1 MLKRISLIALAVV
14 SLTTSSAFAGRWD
27 VAFDGGWMRCLLDLD
42 AQNST
47 VAARVYDCRPGG
59 NLATIENVVVANYPE
74 NYVLQGT
81 ITSGTFTVGLGGL
94 KFSTGDRFYMF
105 LSKFT
110 GEVLLV
116 LAHDQSLFWTTSLSQ
131 F

>member
-27 VAFDGGWMRCLLDLD
+27 VALDGGWMRCLLDLD

-47 VAARVYDCRPGG
+47 VAARVYDTRPGG
-59 NLATIENVVVANYPE
+59 NLATIEDVVVANYPE

-81 ITSGTFTVGLGGL
+81 ITSGTFTIGMGGMS
-94 KFSTGDRFYMF
+94 FGVGDRFYLF

-110 GEVLLV
+110 GEILLV
-116 LAHDQSLFWTTSLSQ
+116 LAHDQTLFYSISLSLF
-131 F
+131 

>member
-27 VAFDGGWMRCLLDLD
+27 VALDGGWMRCLLDLD

-47 VAARVYDCRPGG
+47 VAARVYDARPGG
-59 NLATIENVVVANYPE
+59 NLVTIDSVVVANYDE
-74 NYVLQGT
+74 NYVLQGE
-81 ITSGTFTVGLGGL
+81 ISSGTFTVGLGG
-94 KFSTGDRFYMF
+94 KSFTTGDRFYLL

-110 GEVLLV
+110 GEIMLILV
-116 LAHDQSLFWTTSLSQ
+116 HDQANYWATSLTL